1 MGKAIWIDLATPK
14 SVMFFRK
21 IIEKLTERGIETFVT
36 SRQGDDYTETTD
48 LLNLYEIKYHS
59 IGKFGG
65 GKLKGKLHAS
75 LQRQIDFMETIA
87 GMDADTD
94 NSSQKVE
101 KLVCLCSV
109 DANRVAFGLKIPI
122 VNFYDIP
129 LSDYTSNFLKALP
142 QARLTL
148 PLSAQVFKP
157 FMVPDEIFT
166 RFSLEPAQVFS
177 YEFIDPVLW
186 LCDFRPEYNIFEGIL
201 SSIGANPAK
210 PTIVVREEE
219 YKASYVDKQYPLL
232 YTALPE
238 IYKKTGANIIIVP
251 RYETEYL
258 KTLFPFAHVLQS
270 KIKIQHLLA
279 YCDLFIGGGGTINVE
294 STFFGTPTVST
305 RSFVSHY
312 DKFLMDVGL
321 MKWVSSETQ
330 LIETALS
337 SFGKKKEALSEQFY
351 ENQINNAL
359 CFSDRFVSWLM
370 SNNEERFNGIC

>member
-21 IIEKLTERGIETFVT
+21 IIEKLNQRGVDTFVT
-36 SRQGDDYTETTD
+36 SRQGDDYTETTE
-48 LLNLYEIKYHS
+48 LLDLYEIKYRS
-59 IGKFGG
+59 VGKFGG
-65 GKLKGKLHAS
+65 GQLKGKLHAS
-75 LQRQIDFMETIA
+75 LLRQMDFMETIA
-87 GMDADTD
+87 GMDAECGCTA
-94 NSSQKVE
+94 QKVE

-148 PLSAQVFKP
+148 PLSAHVFKP
-157 FMVPDEIFT
+157 FMVPDDIFT
-166 RFSLEPAQVFS
+166 RFSLEKAQVYS

-186 LCDFRPEYNIFEGIL
+186 LCDFKPDINIYEGIL
-201 SSIGANPAK
+201 KSIGADSKK
-210 PTIVVREEE
+210 PVIVVREEE
-219 YKASYVDKQYPLL
+219 YKSSYVDKQYPLL
-232 YTALPE
+232 YKALPE
-238 IYKKTGANIIIVP
+238 IYKKTEANIIIVP
-251 RYETEYL
+251 RYELDYL
-258 KTLFPFAHVLQS
+258 KTLFPFAYVLEN

-321 MKWVSSETQ
+321 MKWVSSESQ
-330 LIETALS
+330 LIETVLNS
-337 SFGKKKEALSEQFY
+337 LGKRKEALSEQFY
-351 ENQINNAL
+351 DRQVEQAL
-359 CFSDRFVSWLM
+359 CFSERFISWLI
-370 SNNEERFNGIC
+370 SGNDERFDGIC